1 MDEPV
6 PAPQAPNQLQ
16 DVVNVV
22 PATAVPALELV
33 LAAPVAQVEN
43 PASRCSRQR
52 CPECSA

>member
-1 MDEPV
+1 MDEQV

-16 DVVNVV
+16 DVVNVA

-33 LAAPVAQVEN
+33 LTAPVAQVEN